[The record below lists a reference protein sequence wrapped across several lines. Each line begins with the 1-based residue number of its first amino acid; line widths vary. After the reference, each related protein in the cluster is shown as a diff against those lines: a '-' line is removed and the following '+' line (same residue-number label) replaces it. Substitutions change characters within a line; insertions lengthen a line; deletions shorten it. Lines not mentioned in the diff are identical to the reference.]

1 MLIFVVGF
9 NKDSEGW
16 SKVENQD
23 DYFGKPNYDVGKVFG
38 NESEKS
44 AKKKM
49 IPKCTCKSI
58 F

>member
-9 NKDSEGW
+9 NKDGERW

-23 DYFGKPNYDVGKVFG
+23 DYLGKPNYDVGKVFE

-49 IPKCTCKSI
+49 IPECTCKSI